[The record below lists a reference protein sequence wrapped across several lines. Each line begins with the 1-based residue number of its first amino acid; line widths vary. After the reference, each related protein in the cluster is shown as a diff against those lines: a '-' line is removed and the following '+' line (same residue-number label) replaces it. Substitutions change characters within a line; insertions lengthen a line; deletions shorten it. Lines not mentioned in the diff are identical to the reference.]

1 MTIIFVGII
10 DFYNNLLYNIII
22 RKEVINMELYELWQ
36 IGCEEI
42 YTEEEY
48 EKEWQE

>member
-22 RKEVINMELYELWQ
+22 RKEVIKYG
-36 IGCEEI
+36 II
-42 YTEEEY
+42 
-48 EKEWQE
+48 